1 MAQGTRNG
9 VRSSGNDSRAAI
21 SMLFG
26 PQGVITQKSLLEIR
40 DFLQESPLVDFLSQ
54 TIEELPKLWPVLV
67 GVWPDLDKVPAKK
80 RMDELLHFFEGGP
93 PLTFSESTNNILLSP
108 LAVIAQ
114 IVGFYKLSHDDDN
127 QRPEDFEFQDV
138 QGFCVG
144 FLTATAISCSKN
156 EEQFKV
162 VASKAVRLA
171 FAIGALVDL
180 DTISDQNDCASA
192 VAVRWKSQSQAQFL
206 QDTMRQYP
214 RVSKE

>member
-9 VRSSGNDSRAAI
+9 ALSSGNDSRAAI

-26 PQGVITQKSLLEIR
+26 PQGVVTQKSLLEIR
-40 DFLQESPLVDFLSQ
+40 DFLQGSSLLNFLSK
-54 TIEELPKLWPVLV
+54 TIEELPKVWPVLV
-67 GVWPDLDKVPAKK
+67 GVWPDLEKVPAKK

-93 PLTFSESTNNILLSP
+93 PPTFSESTNNILLSP
-108 LAVIAQ
+108 LAVISQ
-114 IVGFYKLSHDDDN
+114 IVEFYKLSHDDDN
-127 QRPEDFEFQDV
+127 QRSEGFEFQDV

-156 EEQFKV
+156 EAQFKA

-180 DTISDQNDCASA
+180 DTISGQNDCASA
-192 VAVRWKSQSQAQFL
+192 VAIRWKSKPQAQFL
-206 QDTMRQYP
+206 RDTMRQYP